1 MLEGIDSVSVCE
13 GEDSWQN
20 HCSQLQQ
27 SLNEVTTDLIDRLKE
42 GDHTILS
49 GITKFIRTYKMMKQS
64 HSPTPA
70 IAYALHNFGRPDS
83 KLA

>member
-1 MLEGIDSVSVCE
+1 MG
-13 GEDSWQN
+13 
-20 HCSQLQQ
+20 
-27 SLNEVTTDLIDRLKE
+27 RLTE

-49 GITKFIRTYKMMKQS
+49 GVTKFIRTYDALKQS

-83 KLA
+83 KLNEHCSYMHVYLSLQ